1 MNGNNGNRR
10 AELANDIRRQA
21 GSEATKRFLRT
32 LPAFRLEKEVPRR
45 LSGVDSRAPRLEQFR
60 EKCVAVFRPELR
72 KKHVSRKWESVSG
85 RRHA

>member
-32 LPAFRLEKEVPRR
+32 LPAFRLEKEVPRQLSDLLDR
-45 LSGVDSRAPRLEQFR
+45 LDGAEA
-60 EKCVAVFRPELR
+60 EAAG
-72 KKHVSRKWESVSG
+72 G
-85 RRHA
+85 RRRQ